1 MEIYKTAI
9 WGEVKKHKR
18 IENNIEYDVIEY
30 SDGVECWF
38 YKGKYHRELGP
49 AVMSKDGLQQYYWL
63 DGIFYPNVN
72 SPEELLIASIIK

>member
-1 MEIYKTAI
+1 MELKSAIHWDVKTYKIT
-9 WGEVKKHKR
+9 ES
-18 IENNIEYDVIEY
+18 NIEYDVIEY
-30 SDGVECWF
+30 SNGDKCWF

-63 DGIFYPNVN
+63 DGIFYSNVN